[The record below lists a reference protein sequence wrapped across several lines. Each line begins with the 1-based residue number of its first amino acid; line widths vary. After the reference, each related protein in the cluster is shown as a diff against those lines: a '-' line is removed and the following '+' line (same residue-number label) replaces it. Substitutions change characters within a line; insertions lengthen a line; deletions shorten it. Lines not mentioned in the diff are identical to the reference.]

1 MKRPFVGQRVRLC
14 LPDGRRPMATVT
26 DVPDD
31 PGNHMMIVLADDE
44 NSRRSV
50 PLINLVDDDDGLHP
64 PWKLGQRVR
73 LMVSLGDLVSVGK
86 EGVTVPWNF
95 REVLSGGEI
104 RVLLDHT
111 IGSVVI
117 QRTNLRLID
126 PPKPPDESRETQAP
140 TTRCCPRCGF
150 PLEVVRAFDAPDS
163 PMVPSM
169 VVRCKTCGESAIGI
183 DVDRALE
190 ALELRLEIL
199 TADNSREHP
208 TSRGLI
214 VIDMLLRRFLLSG
227 EAEGKHARPI
237 RMDARRALAWISHVF
252 AHHTED
258 PPKSASITDEACRWA
273 RHVVSRMSEDQ
284 RQSLMGHAIRTIDG
298 DSTESPRTV
307 DLWEAVYDIEGETTD
322 IRRIRTL
329 LLPSGLTPAEAWTT
343 ILARSDA
350 PETARAVRRLSL
362 TLVHHLLEL
371 PR

>member
-1 MKRPFVGQRVRLC
+1 M
-14 LPDGRRPMATVT
+14 TS
-26 DVPDD
+26 
-31 PGNHMMIVLADDE
+31 H
-44 NSRRSV
+44 
-50 PLINLVDDDDGLHP
+50 
-64 PWKLGQRVR
+64 
-73 LMVSLGDLVSVGK
+73 
-86 EGVTVPWNF
+86 
-95 REVLSGGEI
+95 
-104 RVLLDHT
+104 
-111 IGSVVI
+111 
-117 QRTNLRLID
+117 
-126 PPKPPDESRETQAP
+126 
-140 TTRCCPRCGF
+140 CCPRCGF

-208 TSRGLI
+208 TSRGPI

-258 PPKSASITDEACRWA
+258 PPK
-273 RHVVSRMSEDQ
+273 
-284 RQSLMGHAIRTIDG
+284 
-298 DSTESPRTV
+298 PPTV
-307 DLWEAVYDIEGETTD
+307 DLWEAIYDVEGETTD
-322 IRRIRTL
+322 SRRVRTL
-329 LLPSGLTPAEAWTT
+329 LLPAGLTPAEAWTT

-350 PETARAVRRLSL
+350 PETALAVRRRSL